1 MSLGKKAQDIDN
13 GLQKNVFGNKKWKKL
28 RPRRELF
35 KLKKFK
41 ELAMPQE
48 ISVKG
53 RYRDYCNMENGSRKL

>member
-1 MSLGKKAQDIDN
+1 MNIKKEESLDETKSAWMSLGKKAQDIDN

-41 ELAMPQE
+41 ELAMP
-48 ISVKG
+48 
-53 RYRDYCNMENGSRKL
+53 